1 MKTRYLTVPKNKK
14 GIEECEYGIQNTEN
28 LVEATLDE
36 NEFEALWR
44 SGVFKSINDRC
55 DLMIDDYESEDIS
68 TENIRRCL
76 DVISGIPGKF
86 YEMAQLAIKY
96 NTFLQLDF

>member
-1 MKTRYLTVPKNKK
+1 MRTRCLTVPKNKK
-14 GIEECEYGIQNTEN
+14 GIDECEYGIQNTDN

-36 NEFEALWR
+36 DEFDILWR
-44 SGVFKSINDRC
+44 RGIFKSINDHC

-68 TENIRRCL
+68 AENLRKCL
-76 DVISGIPGKF
+76 DVISEIPGKF